1 MVSQVYICE
10 HRRFGC
16 RFHEVLSSSNLPNV
30 GSMVFRLSWFPR
42 MWCSEIVSM
51 APQVNEIAQLM
62 FVPPN
67 LADMVNHMPYLGDLG
82 AINGWTYNFSHWLGS
97 PTIFCSITTKK
108 NREPW
113 GYTTPPKKPLELHC
127 WSRPK
132 AKMRGPGKSSMQNA
146 SRAWQERSW
155 ELGWY
160 PMVDPQS
167 SPWVSILSH
176 GHELDDLEV
185 PSYFGKPA
193 YNLYNH
199 CPRGKNGE
207 QLHDR
212 NDAWKVMGWNSRT
225 VILQNCQWFQI
236 LFKRW
241 WLDFR

>member
-1 MVSQVYICE
+1 M
-10 HRRFGC
+10 
-16 RFHEVLSSSNLPNV
+16 LPPNV
-30 GSMVFRLSWFPR
+30 MRWIL
-42 MWCSEIVSM
+42 VSM
-51 APQVNEIAQLM
+51 APQVNEIPQLM

-67 LADMVNHMPYLGDLG
+67 LENMANHRPYLGDLG

-97 PTIFCSITTKK
+97 PTIFWFNNHQK
-108 NREPW
+108 
-113 GYTTPPKKPLELHC
+113 TPENHGVIQPPQKKPLELHC

-176 GHELDDLEV
+176 GHDLDDLEV

-199 CPRGKNGE
+199 CPRGKMGSSCMIE
-207 QLHDR
+207 MMHGKWWVETQELWYFKIV
-212 NDAWKVMGWNSRT
+212 NDFKYCFKDDGLTLDNWNDWFVGIYSIEAW
-225 VILQNCQWFQI
+225 LCQAFSCSC
-236 LFKRW
+236 
-241 WLDFR
+241 